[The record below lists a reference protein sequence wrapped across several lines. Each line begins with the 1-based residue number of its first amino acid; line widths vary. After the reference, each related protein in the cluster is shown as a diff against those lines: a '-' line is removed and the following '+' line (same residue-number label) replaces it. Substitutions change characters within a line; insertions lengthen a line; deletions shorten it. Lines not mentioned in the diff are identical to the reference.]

1 MNVESVHVPPEVP
14 VFPLPDVVLF
24 PRQILPLHIFE
35 PRYRKMVADVLAG
48 DQFMAVALL
57 RTGYEDSY
65 LSASAPIH
73 SVIGVGR
80 IIGSERL
87 DDGRYNILLRGEAR
101 AKIVDEQPA
110 RPYRVANIEP
120 LACCCDSDV
129 ARSADLRGELR
140 IVVESAFGDVCEAR
154 EQLEQLLTA
163 NLPLTDLVDLIAAG
177 MPAPGEVRQVM
188 LEELDVTQR
197 LQLLIDNIRTTGALL
212 HQSRLRG
219 GRGSCH
225 LN

>member
-1 MNVESVHVPPEVP
+1 MSVDSVHVPREVP
-14 VFPLPDVVLF
+14 IFPLPDVVLF

-35 PRYRKMVADVLAG
+35 PRYRKMIADVLAG

-57 RTGYEDSY
+57 KPGYEDLY

-80 IIGSERL
+80 IVGSERL

-101 AKIVDEQPA
+101 AKLIEEQPA
-110 RPYRVANIEP
+110 RPYRVATVQQ
-120 LACCCDSDV
+120 LCCRCCSD
-129 ARSADLRGELR
+129 AAQGTHLRDELR

-154 EQLEQLLTA
+154 QQLEQLLCA
-163 NLPLTDLVDLIAAG
+163 NLPLGELTDLIAAG
-177 MPAPGEVRQVM
+177 MPTPGEVRQVM
-188 LEELDVTQR
+188 LEELDVAQR
-197 LQLLIDNIRTTGALL
+197 MHLLIDNIRTTGALL
-212 HQSRLRG
+212 SRSRLRG
-219 GRGSCH
+219 GAGACH